1 MQRALLVLIL
11 VSIMLGACTQRMVCP
26 AYQSAFIYDKDQLR
40 KKFSYFQEDST
51 PKILTASRNK
61 YLVADAQPY
70 KKRVRNLQTVQMRP
84 VFVVVPDSLKPEDQR
99 EETEEGMDGE
109 DGVDPGDE
117 LDAAAR
123 SVIDSTFIVD
133 VPQDE
138 PKPAEEDSVYM
149 ISKDK
154 ELRLLKYNTPDSLIL
169 DASTGKYVPQKP
181 RYAVVNVTFNVE
193 QDNYMWYLRDYLVLP
208 DVRLA
213 RNRQGNEGESEGEDG
228 TSGKKSKKKKG
239 IKGFFRNLFGKDKKD
254 KGEAEKPAVEEAPK
268 PVDEEETF
276 DYVDEDEQAV
286 APATTPKPDEE
297 PAKKERKKK
306 EKKPKEDKPK
316 KKKKTET
323 EETPPPLED
332 EAPPPAEEPR
342 DEDSF

>member
-70 KKRVRNLQTVQMRP
+70 KKRVRNLQTVEMRP
-84 VFVVVPDSLKPEDQR
+84 VFVTVPDSLKPEDQR
-99 EETEEGMDGE
+99 EPTEEGLAGE

-138 PKPAEEDSVYM
+138 KPAEEDSVYM

-154 ELRLLKYNTPDSLIL
+154 ELRLLKYNAPDSLIY

-181 RYAVVNVTFNVE
+181 TYSVVNVTFNVE
-193 QDNYMWYLRDYLVLP
+193 QDNYMWYLRDYLILP

-213 RNRQGNEGESEGEDG
+213 HNRQGEGEEGEDG
-228 TSGKKSKKKKG
+228 TAGKKSKKKKG
-239 IKGFFRNLFGKDKKD
+239 IKGFFRNLFGKNKKD
-254 KGEAEKPAVEEAPK
+254 KAEVEKTEEEAPK
-268 PVDEEETF
+268 VVDEEETF

-286 APATTPKPDEE
+286 APATTPAQEE
-297 PAKKERKKK
+297 EQPVKKKERKKK
-306 EKKPKEDKPK
+306 ERKPKREK
-316 KKKKTET
+316 KQET
-323 EETPPPLED
+323 EETPPPTE
-332 EAPPPAEEPR
+332 EETPPPTEAPR